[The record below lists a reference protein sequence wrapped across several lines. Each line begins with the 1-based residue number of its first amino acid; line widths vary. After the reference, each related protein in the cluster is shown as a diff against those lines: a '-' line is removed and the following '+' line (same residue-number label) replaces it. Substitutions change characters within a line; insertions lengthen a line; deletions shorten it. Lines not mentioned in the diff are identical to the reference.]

1 MTVLPETQ
9 HIFDFRL
16 LDSATSPCFSIR
28 RITDAGLKK
37 ATAAL
42 SVDSTNDGRCSRTI
56 ENRR

>member
-1 MTVLPETQ
+1 MTVLPGTQ

-16 LDSATSPCFSIR
+16 FDGATSPCFSIR

-37 ATAAL
+37 AAAL
-42 SVDSTNDGRCSRTI
+42 SVDRTNGGRYSRAT